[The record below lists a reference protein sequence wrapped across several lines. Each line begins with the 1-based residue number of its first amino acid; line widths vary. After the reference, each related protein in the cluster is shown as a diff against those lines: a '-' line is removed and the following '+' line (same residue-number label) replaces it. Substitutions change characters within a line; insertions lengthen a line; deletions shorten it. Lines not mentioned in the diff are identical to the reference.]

1 MEGVV
6 HVLACLDDGSEQTL
20 SGAERPAAADTPDV
34 AGIVPQTHRPRAR
47 LAPWQVR
54 LACEM
59 MDSNRPERVM
69 LTEIADRL
77 DMSVNHFIRGFREAE
92 GISPYQ
98 WYMQRRIA
106 RATKLLH
113 DDTVPLSK
121 VATACGFADQS
132 HFTKAFTRVLGISP
146 GRWRRNLKKNAS
158 LAP

>member
-6 HVLACLDDGSEQTL
+6 QVLACLDERSEQPFSL
-20 SGAERPAAADTPDV
+20 PVRPAGPETPPV
-34 AGIVPQTHRPRAR
+34 AENMPQPRRPRAQ
-47 LAPWQVR
+47 LAPWQIR

-106 RATKLLH
+106 RAMKLLH
-113 DDTVPLSK
+113 DGAVPLSK

-132 HFTKAFTRVLGISP
+132 HFTKAFTRVIGISP
-146 GRWRRNLKKNAS
+146 GRWRRNLKKGG
-158 LAP
+158 APAA